1 MNVALVVAGGKGT
14 RFGSDRPKQFL
25 ELDDIPLIIHT
36 LRQFE
41 RSQAI
46 AEVIVV
52 LPVAETGN
60 FQSLIA
66 EFELRKISGIVA
78 GGHSRAQSVKNGLAA
93 ISGAEIVAVHDGVRP
108 LVTPAE
114 IDSVVEAARDS
125 GAAILV
131 APLADTVKQVEQDRI
146 TGTLPRANLR
156 RALTPQCFKF
166 EILKR
171 AYDGLDEVEAAGID
185 VTDDSFLVE
194 RLGITIR
201 TVEGSAQNI
210 KITTP
215 ADLIVARAIL
225 ATQE

>member
-46 AEVIVV
+46 AEVIVD
-52 LPVAETGN
+52 LPVAETGS

-66 EFELRKISGIVA
+66 EFELRKVSGIVA
-78 GGHSRAQSVKNGLAA
+78 GGESRAQSVKNGLAA

-194 RLGITIR
+194 RLGVEVRAI
-201 TVEGSAQNI
+201 EGSANNI
-210 KITTP
+210 KITREE
-215 ADLIVARAIL
+215 DLRIAAAAL
-225 ATQE
+225 GTAF